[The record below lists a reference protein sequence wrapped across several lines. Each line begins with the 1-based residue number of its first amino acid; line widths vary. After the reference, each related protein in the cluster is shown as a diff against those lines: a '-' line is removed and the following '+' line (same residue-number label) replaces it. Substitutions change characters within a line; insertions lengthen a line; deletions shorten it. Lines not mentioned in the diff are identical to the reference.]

1 MAETG
6 VLYAYGENNENRL
19 GLGIIIFL
27 INIKPQEEKLLPKII
42 LNIFVEIV
50 LQNDSILINILAD
63 DSWFAWP
70 WTIYSSGDEEDVIS
84 VPTQIKSLKQRI
96 GEYII

>member
-27 INIKPQEEKLLPKII
+27 INIKPQVTTILL
-42 LNIFVEIV
+42 N
-50 LQNDSILINILAD
+50 
-63 DSWFAWP
+63 
-70 WTIYSSGDEEDVIS
+70 
-84 VPTQIKSLKQRI
+84 R
-96 GEYII
+96 